1 MGGWDGEHR
10 KAKGVRRMEDCRE
23 RSTIWLVVLLF
34 VLKLVVNF
42 TRATIYF
49 IKIVKILFNVVYDI

>member
-1 MGGWDGEHR
+1 
-10 KAKGVRRMEDCRE
+10 MEDCRE
-23 RSTIWLVVLLF
+23 RNTIWLVVLLF

-49 IKIVKILFNVVYDI
+49 IKIVKILFNIVYDI